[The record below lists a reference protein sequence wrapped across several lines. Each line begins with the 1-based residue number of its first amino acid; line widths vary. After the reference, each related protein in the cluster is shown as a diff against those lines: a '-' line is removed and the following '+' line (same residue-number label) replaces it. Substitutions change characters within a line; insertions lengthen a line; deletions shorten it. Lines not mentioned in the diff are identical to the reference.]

1 MFIFY
6 ERSVSV
12 LAFFEVNFNILIIRG
27 WNNISV
33 FAYSHSTI

>member
-12 LAFFEVNFNILIIRG
+12 LAFLEVNFNILIIRG
-27 WNNISV
+27 RV
-33 FAYSHSTI
+33 E